1 MTYEQIGDYVKN
13 NYDVGN
19 YFSPQELIDAVKK
32 QFERDGAFYPKEA
45 GKYIRDAW
53 VDQYRTPD
61 RALDYDSDRRETLD
75 DIRNDYRNRF
85 SNFFEVQNPEIEYTQ
100 RYETQTSEETLSTPP
115 PVAGQLPQENRAW
128 YSGGFKD
135 LASRIW
141 GRLRKI

>member
-13 NYDVGN
+13 NYDVGR
-19 YFSPQELIDAVKK
+19 YFSPQELIDDVKR
-32 QFERDGAFYPKEA
+32 QFARDGAFFPNEA

-61 RALDYDSDRRETLD
+61 RALDYDSNQRETLE

-85 SNFFEVQNPEIEYTQ
+85 PDFFENQIPEPQY
-100 RYETQTSEETLSTPP
+100 RNVEETLATPP
-115 PVAGQLPQENRAW
+115 PVIENLPQEPVRQNRAW

-141 GRLRKI
+141 GRLRGQ

>member
-1 MTYEQIGDYVKN
+1 MTYAQIGDYVKN
-13 NYDVGN
+13 NYDVGA

-32 QFERDGAFYPKEA
+32 QFQRDGAFFPNEA

-61 RALDYDSDRRETLD
+61 RALDYDSNQRETLE
-75 DIRNDYRNRF
+75 DIRNDYRERF
-85 SNFFEVQNPEIEYTQ
+85 SNFFEEYVPS
-100 RYETQTSEETLSTPP
+100 YETQRPQEILATPP
-115 PVAGQLPQENRAW
+115 PVVEQLPQEPTQNRAW

-141 GRLRKI
+141 GRLRGI